1 MPLIWCVGRNLVNNF
16 ISLIDLLLIKGCI
29 KKELINKT
37 LVAFVIYIIVSITS
51 CGIAYLWGKLPVSSD
66 TDDWNLNLK
75 KKLLLWI

>member
-1 MPLIWCVGRNLVNNF
+1 MPLMWCVGRNLVNNF
-16 ISLIDLLLIKGCI
+16 ISLIDLLLVRGY

-75 KKLLLWI
+75 KKPLLWI